1 MAEKKP
7 HETRWPVKEHL
18 LDGRPVIIRPLA
30 ADDREALV
38 HGYHE
43 LSPHSVYMRFL
54 GYKSGLTETEL
65 DHLTHQHPHEH
76 LTLGMKVKEE
86 GESVGIGLARY
97 QLVEGSHPAIAEF
110 GVIVVDR
117 YHGLGGGTLLLR
129 HLCHEARVNGIT
141 SLRGETLKTNLPMLA
156 VLKAFNPRY
165 EPGNDEDT
173 LMVYIPLQVPEET
186 DGSAADADP
195 SP

>member
-54 GYKSGLTETEL
+54 GYKSGLTETAL
-65 DHLTHQHPHEH
+65 DHLTHQHPHED
-76 LTLGMKVKEE
+76 LTLGIKGGAILTVLAIKGVLAIGRIILAGGSAPEIRDEADREGIWDLRKAGLKKVRD
-86 GESVGIGLARY
+86 G
-97 QLVEGSHPAIAEF
+97 P
-110 GVIVVDR
+110 
-117 YHGLGGGTLLLR
+117 
-129 HLCHEARVNGIT
+129 T
-141 SLRGETLKTNLPMLA
+141 SL
-156 VLKAFNPRY
+156 
-165 EPGNDEDT
+165 
-173 LMVYIPLQVPEET
+173 EEVNRVRV
-186 DGSAADADP
+186 D
-195 SP
+195 